1 MALGT
6 QVEESLK
13 DAEQNLRN
21 ALAFAARQERP
32 MVCSVIADLI
42 SRIESV
48 MSTDSLLDKLE
59 NRRPGSSG
67 DFGSF
72 FNFGE

>member
-1 MALGT
+1 MALSET
-6 QVEESLK
+6 VERNLK
-13 DAEQNLRN
+13 DAEQSLRA

-42 SRIESV
+42 HRIESV

-59 NRRPGSSG
+59 NRKTGSSG
-67 DFGSF
+67 DFGAF
-72 FNFGE
+72 FND